1 MSENRSSPSASDPS
15 NFPGCE
21 QHLLTSWESV
31 RQAIGARDAR
41 ANIYD
46 PHTVMQDP
54 ATGEADDPDGNMHYD
69 RVDVVPEPVVFD
81 TLAFW
86 WVTCRCFIYVYVDAL
101 GKAGAVAAV
110 NPEYVNR
117 WAATRCAIDLDNV
130 PLVKGRQI
138 MNPSMWWCNASLG
151 CDVPSRNLWT
161 RHRDLH
167 TILPW
172 IERAAQMD
180 PVIRNVQCM
189 LNVRDKAQVPL
200 DPARAPDA
208 FAYAGGQGRL
218 EPALQFPNKLPT
230 LSHYTGPAYADIGF
244 PTKLALELASR
255 PPMRVVPWDQKRGLA
270 VFRGSSTNQQRVL
283 LVRRSQALPGLL
295 DARLT
300 GWNQRW
306 YFDRERGIVNP
317 PASPPRELSGLVG
330 KRHRLTYEEQS
341 AFKVVVIVCGWSAP
355 DRWVAC
361 MQLNCAILYVK
372 PTGQVE
378 CPDVWFTDLLK
389 EGENYFTVRPDL
401 SDLRQK
407 LEWCRDNDDACRAMA
422 ERNLTFAA
430 EHLREEGLLRRIRW
444 CLERAAPAQGPGLHA
459 SMRPPVRLPM
469 HVVPPSSSPRR

>member
-1 MSENRSSPSASDPS
+1 MRE
-15 NFPGCE
+15 
-21 QHLLTSWESV
+21 
-31 RQAIGARDAR
+31 RDR
-41 ANIYD
+41 RMLIYD
-46 PHTVMQDP
+46 AHHNFHHPT
-54 ATGEADDPDGNMHYD
+54 TGVADDPTDNMHYV
-69 RVDVVPEPVVFD
+69 RTPAPVDALVFD
-81 TLAFW
+81 TLSYYWTA
-86 WVTCRCFIYVYVDAL
+86 CRCFIYVYIDAS
-101 GKAGAVAAV
+101 GVPGAIAAA
-110 NPEYVNR
+110 NPRYVNK
-117 WAATRCAIDLDNV
+117 WAVTRPDLERV
-130 PLVKGRQI
+130 PKVGGRQI
-138 MNPSMWWCNASLG
+138 MDPSQWWANASLG
-151 CDVPSRNLWT
+151 CDIPSRNLWS
-161 RHRDLH
+161 RHRDLDF
-167 TILPW
+167 ILPW
-172 IERAAQMD
+172 IRRAAQQD
-180 PVIRNVQCM
+180 PPVRSVQFM
-189 LNVRDKAQVPL
+189 LNVRDKAMIPL

-208 FAYAGGQGRL
+208 FAYADGQGRL
-218 EPALQFPNKLPT
+218 EPALQFQNKLPT
-230 LSHYTGPAYADIGF
+230 LSHYTGAAYLDIGF
-244 PTKLALELASR
+244 PTRLALELASR
-255 PPMRVVPWDQKRGLA
+255 PPMPVVPWDQKRGGLA
-270 VFRGSSTNQQRVL
+270 VFRGSSTNQQRVH
-283 LVRRSQALPGLL
+283 LVLEARAMPELL
-295 DARLT
+295 DASLT

-306 YFDRERGIVNP
+306 YFDRKRGIVNP
-317 PASPPRELSGLVG
+317 PASPPRELRGLVG
-330 KRHRLTYEEQS
+330 RQHRLNYEQQS